1 MPDLYLGG
9 TEVSD
14 HRKMLNELGV
24 THVSLSYAKL
34 AARVKFAKPWLLAE
48 HYADEQHI
56 FLDSGAYSFNK
67 SDSTLTEDDAME
79 LAASYMSFVV
89 QNLDRIELVS
99 EFDAQALGRDW
110 LNAMRE
116 DFWDEIPGEK
126 FLPIWHA
133 ESGRDDLESLASKYP
148 RVGIFAKDIDD
159 KMLPMLRDI
168 VQRHGTK
175 LHGVAMT
182 KIEIMAWDVWD
193 SFGSNSWLSPSQY
206 GDTIV
211 WLPNNEL
218 KRYPMKYKA
227 QCRSRHRAWFEQNE
241 FDAQAIIDD
250 DRKEVLR
257 LSVWSWRQYIGHL
270 NARKVLHPFGG
281 VNNPAENV
289 TDENSEQGSG
299 TLDNLPAGVEN
310 EHLLP
315 AVREPRE
322 IKLIPVM
329 AVHTSGTDEDGNEV
343 ETEALLGTNDT
354 SLMQCDT
361 CYVRDVCPEVR
372 AGASCAYSIPVEVT
386 SKRQMRALQD
396 TLISLQTKRVMTMTM
411 MEQVKGGYA
420 DANTSAEL
428 DRLQRMIKHKWEAEK
443 SGFRLTIEADG
454 QAKDGIL
461 SNLLGRDV
469 GDDVNP
475 LPEPQWA
482 DDAMRNMDIR
492 DIEIVEGD

>member
-1 MPDLYLGG
+1 MKLYLGG

-14 HRKMLNELGV
+14 HRKMLTEQGV
-24 THVSLSYAKL
+24 MFVSLSYAKL
-34 AARVKFAKPWLLAE
+34 AARVKFAKPWLLSE
-48 HYADEQHI
+48 HYAEDQSI
-56 FLDSGAYSFNK
+56 FLDSGAYTFNK
-67 SDSTLTEDDAME
+67 EGSDLTEDDAME
-79 LAASYMSFVV
+79 LATNYMSFVV
-89 QNLDRIELVS
+89 QNLDRISLVS
-99 EFDAQALGRDW
+99 EFDALMLGRDW

-116 DFWDEIPGEK
+116 DFWDELGDK

-133 ESGRDDLESLASKYP
+133 ESGRDDLEALASKYS
-148 RVGIFAKDIDD
+148 RVGIYAKEIDD

-175 LHGVAMT
+175 LHGVSMT
-182 KIEIMAWDVWD
+182 KIDVMAWEVWD
-193 SFGSNSWLSPSQY
+193 SVGSNSWISPSQY

-211 WLPNNEL
+211 WMPNNEL
-218 KRYPMKYKA
+218 KRYPMRYKD
-227 QCRSRHRAWFEQNE
+227 QCRSRNRAWFEQNG

-257 LSVWSWRQYIGHL
+257 LSVWSWQHYIDYL
-270 NARKVLHPFGG
+270 NHRKLLTPFGSLNHPAG
-281 VNNPAENV
+281 NDNPQFAEGGI
-289 TDENSEQGSG
+289 TP
-299 TLDNLPAGVEN
+299 LDHPLPGVEN

-329 AVHTSGTDEDGNEV
+329 AVHSAETEDGESEN
-343 ETEALLGTNDT
+343 LLATNNT
-354 SLMQCDT
+354 SLMQCNN
-361 CYVRDVCPEVR
+361 CYIRDLCPEMKPD
-372 AGASCAYSIPVEVT
+372 ASCAYSIPVEVT

-396 TLISLQTKRVMTMTM
+396 TLISLQTKRVMTMSL

-420 DANTSAEL
+420 DANVGVEL

-454 QAKDGIL
+454 PAKDGIL

-469 GDDVNP
+469 GDTMSEMD
-475 LPEPQWA
+475 EPI
-482 DDAMRNMDIR
+482 DAQEAMENMNIIDA
-492 DIEIVEGD
+492 EVVEGN